1 MGLGDFSGYVETQPK
16 ALMADLS
23 AEEWLEQV
31 FQHSGRYWGAR
42 IGDAEFELTSSGK
55 GRDLDRR
62 TLRSMSK
69 SIAEQIGKQ
78 LRNPGTIADDR
89 LGEIETSLDVPIRID

>member
-69 SIAEQIGKQ
+69 SIAEQAQ
-78 LRNPGTIADDR
+78 
-89 LGEIETSLDVPIRID
+89 GEIWFVTKEGEGTTFFVKLPILRPAT